1 MQIFPRCLR
10 ILKDRLIQKFFAV
23 FPRWTDFETE
33 IFRGFPWFLGDPK
46 ILKTRIFPQCL
57 GILKDWLIQK
67 FHALNDI
74 DVENVTTGD
83 MDTGSDEEGMEVA
96 A

>member
-1 MQIFPRCLR
+1 
-10 ILKDRLIQKFFAV
+10 
-23 FPRWTDFETE
+23 
-33 IFRGFPWFLGDPK
+33 
-46 ILKTRIFPQCL
+46 
-57 GILKDWLIQK
+57 LKDWLIQK